1 MYKDISFWRYL
12 LGGFIVLLPAAYLEN
27 QNPKWAWQYVALILL
42 MVIVFH
48 SDGLQGLMSFVTS
61 ELGATRT

>member
-1 MYKDISFWRYL
+1 MYTDINFWRYL
-12 LGGFIVLLPAAYLEN
+12 LGGIIVLLPAAYLEK

-48 SDGLQGLMSFVTS
+48 SDGLQGLTSFITS
-61 ELGATRT
+61 ELGDTRI